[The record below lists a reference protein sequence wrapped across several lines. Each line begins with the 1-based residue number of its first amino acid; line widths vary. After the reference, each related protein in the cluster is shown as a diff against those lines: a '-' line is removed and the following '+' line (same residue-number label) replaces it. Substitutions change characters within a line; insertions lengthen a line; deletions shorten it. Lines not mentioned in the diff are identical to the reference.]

1 MSESPLT
8 DTSTFAR
15 IDTGKIRAVRITE
28 QGLQAQKQA
37 AAIDPGASYMRSRG
51 LLPASDFTE
60 IGCPQLVVFPAE
72 VTPDEVEALAVSLWE
87 DAGWIAPGRL
97 RLSGQAELAGPF
109 QLDQSV
115 REALNLPAYSE
126 IAFRLDCPP
135 MRSGQLTEELRG
147 VDLLSDAFAAS
158 EPIGVEFEALNGLLA
173 ICRRLGGSLRVG
185 AGSSAKDAPSQILSP
200 DPDSAVNLAVYSP
213 YWIEKTS
220 IQELLK
226 PVLGELNLDPGAR
239 ERPSRSQRR
248 LEREAESL
256 VTAQLGKEKLDWI
269 AAEAA
274 AFDQEMGNQL
284 TNGDA
289 YALYGS
295 LGMGAD
301 FFLGVEASLQ
311 VPSVLRFHPH
321 SGKPFAIYQLQW
333 LGQPQG
339 NRRLNRVERVARMKV
354 THAFEDAARL
364 LAEAAEGTVVDE
376 DSFLVTWN

>member
-15 IDTGKIRAVRITE
+15 IETGKIRAVRITAE
-28 QGLQAQKQA
+28 GLEPQKQA
-37 AAIDPGASYMRSRG
+37 AAINPGASYMRSQG
-51 LLPASDFTE
+51 LLSASEFTQV
-60 IGCPQLVVFPAE
+60 GCPQLVVFPAE
-72 VTPDEVEALAVSLWE
+72 VTPNEVEALAVSLWE
-87 DAGWIAPGRL
+87 DATWLAPGRL

-109 QLDQSV
+109 QVDQSV
-115 REALNLPAYSE
+115 RENLKLPAYSE
-126 IAFRLDCPP
+126 VAFRLDCPR
-135 MRSGQLTEELRG
+135 MRSGQLAEELRG
-147 VDLLSDAFAAS
+147 SDLLSDAFAAS
-158 EPIGVEFEALNGLLA
+158 EPIGVEFEVLSGLLA

-185 AGSSAKDAPSQILSP
+185 AASSAKDAPAQILSP

-226 PVLGELNLDPGAR
+226 PVLGELSLDAGAP

-256 VTAQLGKEKLDWI
+256 VSAQLGKDKLDWI
-269 AAEAA
+269 AAEAD
-274 AFDQEMGNQL
+274 AFDKEMGSQL
-284 TNGDA
+284 TDSNA

-301 FFLGVEASLQ
+301 FFLGAEASLQ

-333 LGQPQG
+333 LEQPQG

-364 LAEAAEGTVVDE
+364 LAEVAEGTVVDE
-376 DSFLVTWN
+376 DSFLVTWS